1 MLAKSSI
8 SVASNHTRSP
18 AAVSASA
25 MCCGRSP
32 SFQAWLRKMS
42 YSADTRSGS
51 NAKRE
56 LRKAYTRMFIRAV
69 EIVRVAELQIRR
81 GLKPCSTQHRIQQ
94 LRNRSSVISLA
105 ANCADTQS
113 DLQRLQG
120 KWMATAATRD
130 G

>member
-1 MLAKSSI
+1 MLAKLSI

-25 MCCGRSP
+25 ICCGRSP

-56 LRKAYTRMFIRAV
+56 LRKAYTKDVHSRSRDRAGGGTPDSSRAEGVLHPSLEQILSWCIRV
-69 EIVRVAELQIRR
+69 E
-81 GLKPCSTQHRIQQ
+81 HRFSGAFESC
-94 LRNRSSVISLA
+94 L
-105 ANCADTQS
+105 
-113 DLQRLQG
+113 
-120 KWMATAATRD
+120 
-130 G
+130 